1 MIRLSS
7 INCINNILLSTLHVS
22 QCQHNLLV
30 LLRLPPTNP
39 PLKRT
44 SQKVCRVSAILT
56 TRRSEN
62 GDRVAPYIASLV
74 YFRQT
79 PSFIN
84 LSNLA
89 GHFTFLARP
98 FITPLILY
106 LIPPPC
112 SCQASANLY
121 VRRRRTGRA
130 KGRMGQF
137 YQESCS
143 YDGRS
148 QLDDRSSM

>member
-1 MIRLSS
+1 MSAQPSRPPSS
-7 INCINNILLSTLHVS
+7 TSNKSALEENKPEGMSCCGNINNS
-22 QCQHNLLV
+22 
-30 LLRLPPTNP
+30 
-39 PLKRT
+39 
-44 SQKVCRVSAILT
+44 
-56 TRRSEN
+56 RSEN
-62 GDRVAPYIASLV
+62 GDRVAPYITSLV

-89 GHFTFLARP
+89 GHFTFLARL
-98 FITPLILY
+98 FISPLILY
-106 LIPPPC
+106 LIPPLC

-148 QLDDRSSM
+148 QLDDRSSL